1 MSSFFFLLAALGLPS
16 VVLERVRFLQQIH
29 HSNSLLLAN
38 KSHFCCFCLDPGLVG
53 IDGKR
58 ARDDFEDLTTE
69 SVFVPCANGVHSL
82 GDRSF
87 SDCDPLRNE
96 RMFVCLLF
104 TEEEDCDRSGE
115 LNGSSLSWSMRSA
128 ACGEELG
135 LGVVKLGASVFS
147 FNRRRP
153 SCLGDVR
160 ICSLDRDMFLVA
172 MVRTQ
177 FCTLSVCDMV
187 KSLFISCLILIYPPN
202 WRQRLFLFSCH

>member
-1 MSSFFFLLAALGLPS
+1 M
-16 VVLERVRFLQQIH
+16 
-29 HSNSLLLAN
+29 
-38 KSHFCCFCLDPGLVG
+38 G

-96 RMFVCLLF
+96 RMSVCLLF

-128 ACGEELG
+128 CGEELGLG
-135 LGVVKLGASVFS
+135 LGVVKLGASDVFS
-147 FNRRRP
+147 FNRHRP

-177 FCTLSVCDMV
+177 FCTLYCSRLSVCEITFYFMSYLDLPAELA
-187 KSLFISCLILIYPPN
+187 STFFPF
-202 WRQRLFLFSCH
+202 FLPLDVD